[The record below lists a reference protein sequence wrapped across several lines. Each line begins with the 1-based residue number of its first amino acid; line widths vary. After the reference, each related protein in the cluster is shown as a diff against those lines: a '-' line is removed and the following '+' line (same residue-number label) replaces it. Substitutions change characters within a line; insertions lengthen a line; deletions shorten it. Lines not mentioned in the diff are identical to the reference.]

1 MGLEVVSMPHFLHD
15 FLLVTKH
22 HCLIVFTPWNV
33 RQYVYY
39 NYLFISLQRNNFL
52 TCIKKYFSLF
62 LKNFKVSETVWN
74 PRVDLE
80 VQIIS
85 FAFALMITL
94 SRDMIMLTHY
104 KIIIRAIKT
113 FQCYYWDKLLW
124 CLSTFV
130 FQKTWN
136 RGIQKT
142 RTYISIFNTQKS
154 KKRVCKTCSLTF

>member
-94 SRDMIMLTHY
+94 SGEMIMLTHY
-104 KIIIRAIKT
+104 KIIIRAIKNISV
-113 FQCYYWDKLLW
+113 LLLRQTIMMLINI
-124 CLSTFV
+124 CFP
-130 FQKTWN
+130 KN
-136 RGIQKT
+136 MK
-142 RTYISIFNTQKS
+142 
-154 KKRVCKTCSLTF
+154 